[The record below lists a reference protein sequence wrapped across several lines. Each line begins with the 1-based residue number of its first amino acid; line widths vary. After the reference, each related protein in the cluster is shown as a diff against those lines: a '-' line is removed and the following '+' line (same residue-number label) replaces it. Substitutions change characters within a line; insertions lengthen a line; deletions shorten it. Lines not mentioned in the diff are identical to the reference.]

1 MSIYVLYLNIIYFY
15 SARLAFQ
22 LFWVNVTFF
31 VLIYYVCKLSSTSQ
45 FGNKACSCCCR
56 CLYLLCRIL
65 TLKFMHFY
73 NCYTAGSFSG
83 WLSHGFNQRWR
94 ISFYSLHFF
103 FTSCT
108 RWGLLF
114 PLLAN
119 AYPSSSLI
127 WSGFESL
134 HLLNAR
140 LWDFIFF
147 HIFLIFLL
155 AELSELIISCPSCH
169 VFLCISFLFL
179 FFPWHI

>member
-1 MSIYVLYLNIIYFY
+1 MKD
-15 SARLAFQ
+15 
-22 LFWVNVTFF
+22 LFLFF
-31 VLIYYVCKLSSTSQ
+31 
-45 FGNKACSCCCR
+45 A
-56 CLYLLCRIL
+56 
-65 TLKFMHFY
+65 
-73 NCYTAGSFSG
+73 
-83 WLSHGFNQRWR
+83 
-94 ISFYSLHFF
+94 FF

-108 RWGLLF
+108 RWGLLSY
-114 PLLAN
+114 LAN
-119 AYPSSSLI
+119 ANPSSSLI

-179 FFPWHI
+179 FFPWHILALYLPLFHFVIVHWSIVNHAARLLWFTLFTIVSSLKGTVET